1 MKNEHDRM
9 TGEQKKDEK
18 EKEGMEE
25 LTARETL
32 IDLIETLLINLE
44 ELKEAKAED
53 ADRFAYGEKTAYVE
67 CLEIVQQW
75 MEAVGHGLDFEVEKR
90 YKL

>member
-1 MKNEHDRM
+1 MKNENDRM

-32 IDLIETLLINLE
+32 IDLIEILLINLE

-53 ADRFAYGEKTAYVE
+53 KDRFAYGEKTAYVE

-75 MEAVGHGLDFEVEKR
+75 MEAVEHGLDFEVEKR

>member
-1 MKNEHDRM
+1 MKSEHDRM
-9 TGEQKKDEK
+9 TGEQKKNEK
-18 EKEGMEE
+18 EKEGMVE

-53 ADRFAYGEKTAYVE
+53 KDLFAYGEKTAYVE

-75 MEAVGHGLDFEVEKR
+75 MEAVEHGLDFEVEKR

>member
-1 MKNEHDRM
+1 MKSENDRM
-9 TGEQKKDEK
+9 TGEQKKNEK

-32 IDLIETLLINLE
+32 IDLIEILLINLE

-53 ADRFAYGEKTAYVE
+53 KDLFAYGEKTAYVE

-75 MEAVGHGLDFEVEKR
+75 MEAVEHGLDFEVEKR